1 VAHTSWKEEEESRE
15 DGRERPK
22 RFFFLL
28 LFFLVFTREKKIT
41 LGEPLLETNN
51 NGALGEKRAASR

>member
-1 VAHTSWKEEEESRE
+1 M
-15 DGRERPK
+15 GERDP
-22 RFFFLL
+22 RDFFFLL
-28 LFFLVFTREKKIT
+28 LFFLVFTREKKKIT

>member
-1 VAHTSWKEEEESRE
+1 LEGGGGISGGWERE
-15 DGRERPK
+15 TQEI
-22 RFFFLL
+22 FSSFIIFFL
-28 LFFLVFTREKKIT
+28 FLQEKKKIT